1 MEVDHIYICTDYKAP
16 VGDLLKEFGL
26 IEGTSNIH
34 PGQGTANRRF
44 FFHNFMLEL
53 LWIENLKE
61 VKSDLTKPMRLF
73 ERCSKKDKNISPF
86 GIGFRPTTEKDEKA
100 LFPVW
105 DYHPIYLPDFLKIQV
120 ADSTPLSEP
129 MFFYLSFA
137 GRQDKYPLEK
147 LENMKHKLPLKEV
160 TEVKMHIN
168 KKENFSEAAEIINKT
183 NSLIL
188 IKDNENYLELT
199 FDNHILKKRFQT

>member
-61 VKSDLTKPMRLF
+61 VKNDLTKPMRLF

-147 LENMKHKLPLKEV
+147 LENMKHKSSLKEV

-168 KKENFSEAAEIINKT
+168 KKEKDFRPNIPLII
-183 NSLIL
+183 
-188 IKDNENYLELT
+188 
-199 FDNHILKKRFQT
+199 RW